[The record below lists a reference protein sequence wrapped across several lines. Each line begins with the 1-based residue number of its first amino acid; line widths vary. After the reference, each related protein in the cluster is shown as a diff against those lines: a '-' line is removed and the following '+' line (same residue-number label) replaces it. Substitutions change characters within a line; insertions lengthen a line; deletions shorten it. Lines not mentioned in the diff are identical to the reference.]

1 MSVAAKGLAHVGVG
15 PFPEVTGIRRPG
27 LLKFSR
33 RCRYLRR
40 PEWLRRWLGC
50 ADDVGG
56 GVAER
61 FERSE
66 QLVDAADR
74 NDRNSEA
81 FSVEV
86 EIDHIDLATFSEAK
100 LDHKRLAAFALQFS
114 AKDRAS
120 PCQLAALV
128 CVKNPTCDELRGT
141 GDGDRIV
148 KCHRP
153 RRVTH
158 HQVEREIAIVE
169 IAPAFYRHRDVAV
182 GYCVRE
188 KSNLWVHQLPRK
200 LTHIDLLATTRLG
213 LEIDTGCARHRSG
226 RAAKHGAL
234 QWGCAFAEMLYPPAG
249 RRACPVRVLVVRKRL
264 AAALTAGDLG
274 KVGALGHF
282 REFDGFLSGSASD
295 ADSNQY

>member
-1 MSVAAKGLAHVGVG
+1 MMSAAALPK
-15 PFPEVTGIRRPG
+15 
-27 LLKFSR
+27 
-33 RCRYLRR
+33 
-40 PEWLRRWLGC
+40 
-50 ADDVGG
+50 D
-56 GVAER
+56 

-81 FSVEV
+81 FLVEV
-86 EIDHIDLATFSEAK
+86 EIDRIDLATFSEAK

-169 IAPAFYRHRDVAV
+169 IAPAFYRHRDVTV

-200 LTHIDLLATTRLG
+200 LTHIDLLATTRLAAWRS
-213 LEIDTGCARHRSG
+213 TPVARGTARGGPQSMARCG
-226 RAAKHGAL
+226 GAAHSPR
-234 QWGCAFAEMLYPPAG
+234 CYTRPPAG
-249 RRACPVRVLVVRKRL
+249 AHVRFGSIFDVSGTVPACPLC
-264 AAALTAGDLG
+264 
-274 KVGALGHF
+274 F
-282 REFDGFLSGSASD
+282 R
-295 ADSNQY
+295 